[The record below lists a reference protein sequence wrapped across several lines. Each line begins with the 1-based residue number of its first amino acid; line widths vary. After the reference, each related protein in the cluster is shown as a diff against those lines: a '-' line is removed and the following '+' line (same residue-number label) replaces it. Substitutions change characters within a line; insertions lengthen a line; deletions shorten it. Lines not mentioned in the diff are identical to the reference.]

1 MCVLASSM
9 DAGDRGYNVIVAED
23 CVATFAHRNHVA
35 ALSVL
40 SRMWAKVWSHE
51 QVLDAMMADAD
62 TDAGAQ
68 PTAAA
73 EKSDPFGNAARAKL

>member
-51 QVLDAMMADAD
+51 QVLDAMMAE
-62 TDAGAQ
+62 AGADAQ
-68 PTAAA
+68 PATAA